1 MKSFYLPHLRLLRF
15 GLILLGL
22 LMVQQPPSLL
32 AETYEF
38 DKHEMSFKNFLTCE
52 LTRTNAAN
60 HFKGKAFKIT
70 MIDLF
75 DIQSESDIVIITG
88 TVLCT
93 VEGNSQI
100 LYVALGVETT
110 MGKEQV
116 TYYTVRKADFSIL
129 ATELM
134 RFPYKERCPWSR
146 YWVDTE

>member
-1 MKSFYLPHLRLLRF
+1 MRSFYLPPFHLLHV

-22 LMVQQPPSLL
+22 LMVHPPYLL
-32 AETYEF
+32 AEDEF
-38 DKHEMSFKNFLTCE
+38 AKHEMSFKNFLTCE

-75 DIQSESDIVIITG
+75 DIQRESDMVIING

-93 VEGNSQI
+93 VEEDSHV
-100 LYVALGVETT
+100 LYVALGVETI
-110 MGKEQV
+110 MEKEQV
-116 TYYTVRKADFSIL
+116 TYYTVRNTDFSIL

-134 RFPYKERCPWSR
+134 KFPYKERCPWSR
-146 YWVDTE
+146 YWVDTD